1 MSPSTPVERTMRPER
16 DRSAVL
22 GEAATVV
29 ALVFGF
35 RLAGWVLESFTDPLG
50 GSVAELGAFVA
61 SALAASL
68 TWAGVVAAAYVY
80 LRASL
85 YRRTTPD
92 PEEQPRGRGVDA

>member
-1 MSPSTPVERTMRPER
+1 MRPER

-35 RLAGWVLESFTDPLG
+35 RLAGELAAGVLGWLTGPLDG
-50 GSVAELGAFVA
+50 TVGELATMTT

-68 TWAGVVAAAYVY
+68 TWAGVVVAAAYIY
-80 LRASL
+80 LRVTR
-85 YRRTTPD
+85 YRQTTPD
-92 PEEQPRGRGVDA
+92 PEEQPAPYGTDA

>member
-1 MSPSTPVERTMRPER
+1 MRPER

-35 RLAGWVLESFTDPLG
+35 RLAGELAAWVLEWFTDPLG
-50 GSVAELGAFVA
+50 GSVAELGAVVA

-68 TWAGVVAAAYVY
+68 TWAGVVVAAAYIY
-80 LRASL
+80 LRASR

-92 PEEQPRGRGVDA
+92 PEEQPRGRDVDG

>member
-1 MSPSTPVERTMRPER
+1 MRPER

-29 ALVFGF
+29 ALTFGF
-35 RLAGWVLESFTDPLG
+35 RLAGELAAGALGWVTGPLDG
-50 GSVAELGAFVA
+50 TAGELAATVT

-68 TWAGVVAAAYVY
+68 TWTGVVVAAAYIY
-80 LRASL
+80 LRVTR

-92 PEEQPRGRGVDA
+92 PEEQTTRYGTNG

>member
-1 MSPSTPVERTMRPER
+1 MRPER

-29 ALVFGF
+29 ALVFGLLLAGE
-35 RLAGWVLESFTDPLG
+35 LAGWILEGFVDPLG
-50 GSVAELGAFVA
+50 GSVAELGATVA

-68 TWAGVVAAAYVY
+68 TWAGIVVAAAYIY
-80 LRASL
+80 LRVTR

-92 PEEQPRGRGVDA
+92 PEEQPRGRGADA